1 MFILQC
7 LRVVFLPSK
16 DELRK
21 TRCTSGF
28 PDVHNKGRYLSKV
41 WEELFFMVTRGSSTP
56 GLWREPVPSPPILS
70 CWPGHM
76 IFISFLAKSIFCKSC
91 SLSPLMCN
99 QEMCVDWLPSLQRFL
114 QGVARE
120 QSLPLQK
127 IISEGWDFWK
137 KKKSRRSLFSKDN
150 FRGPDTK
157 SSSDSP
163 TKILKKKIVGETTTP
178 VTHSRLSTR
187 RTIPSQGEQ
196 PRRRGSLL
204 TAECCLRC
212 KAVSGTVKQQTRSR
226 MNTWVHKV
234 KKTNTLL
241 CTEQY
246 SVWQSYCE
254 ELTAGSPSI
263 LLLSALGGKGRGF
276 QNTLLPG

>member
-16 DELRK
+16 DELRR

-41 WEELFFMVTRGSSTP
+41 WKELFFMVTRGSSTP

-137 KKKSRRSLFSKDN
+137 KKKRVADHFLAKTISGGLTLSPQVTPPPKSLK
-150 FRGPDTK
+150 RK
-157 SSSDSP
+157 
-163 TKILKKKIVGETTTP
+163 
-178 VTHSRLSTR
+178 
-187 RTIPSQGEQ
+187 
-196 PRRRGSLL
+196 
-204 TAECCLRC
+204 
-212 KAVSGTVKQQTRSR
+212 
-226 MNTWVHKV
+226 
-234 KKTNTLL
+234 
-241 CTEQY
+241 
-246 SVWQSYCE
+246 
-254 ELTAGSPSI
+254 
-263 LLLSALGGKGRGF
+263 
-276 QNTLLPG
+276 